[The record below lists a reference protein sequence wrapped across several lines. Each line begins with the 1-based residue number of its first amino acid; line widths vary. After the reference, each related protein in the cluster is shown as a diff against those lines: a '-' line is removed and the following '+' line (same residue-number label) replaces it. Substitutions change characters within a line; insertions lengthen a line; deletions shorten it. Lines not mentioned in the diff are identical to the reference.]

1 MLRFLKSLTFWTA
14 SEPKKKPIGFDRNIP
29 STPLIP
35 TTSAPKPENSA
46 DRSAIRQPI
55 AEAQEK
61 FRAAMIHQLTL
72 HEGMRQ
78 FPYKCT
84 SGKLTIGIG
93 RNLDDRGITEA
104 EAGFLLGN
112 DIDDFQDRLTRE
124 IPWMVELDA
133 VRQRVLLDMAFNL
146 GVPGLLKF
154 KRTLAAIRGK
164 EYDRAAAMMLDSR
177 WATQVGQRAKRLSRM
192 MATGH
197 IPPELI

>member
-1 MLRFLKSLTFWTA
+1 MLKFLKSLSFWTA

-29 STPLIP
+29 STPPIP

-55 AEAQEK
+55 IEAQK
-61 FRAAMIHQLTL
+61 KLRAAMIHQLTL
-72 HEGMRQ
+72 HEGMRK

-104 EAGFLLGN
+104 EAAYLLGN
-112 DIDDFQDRLTRE
+112 DINDFQARLIRE

-177 WATQVGQRAKRLSRM
+177 WATQVGQRAKRLSHM

>member
-1 MLRFLKSLTFWTA
+1 MFKFLRSLTFWTA

-29 STPLIP
+29 STPSIP
-35 TTSAPKPENSA
+35 KTLEPKPENSA
-46 DRSAIRQPI
+46 DLSAIRQPI
-55 AEAQEK
+55 IEAQK
-61 FRAAMIHQLTL
+61 KLRAAMIHQLTL
-72 HEGMRQ
+72 HEGMRK

-104 EAGFLLGN
+104 EAAHLLSN
-112 DIDDFQDRLTRE
+112 DIDDFQARLTRE
-124 IPWMVELDA
+124 IPWMVGLDA

-177 WATQVGQRAKRLSRM
+177 WATQVGMRAERLSHM

>member
-1 MLRFLKSLTFWTA
+1 MFKFLRSLAFWTA
-14 SEPKKKPIGFDRNIP
+14 KNHGAGNAPMGFDIP
-29 STPLIP
+29 RTPSIP
-35 TTSAPKPENSA
+35 TMSAPQPKPSA

-55 AEAQEK
+55 VEAQK
-61 FRAAMIHQLTL
+61 KQRAAMIHQLTL

-84 SGKLTIGIG
+84 SGKTTIGIG

-104 EAGFLLGN
+104 EAAYLLGN
-112 DIDDFQDRLTRE
+112 DIDDFQARLTRE
-124 IPWMVELDA
+124 IPWMVELDP

-177 WATQVGQRAKRLSRM
+177 WATQVGQRSKRLSHM

-197 IPPELI
+197 IPPELT